1 MQNME
6 KDLKKLFEMSNLNSV
21 TQFQNVIDATIELID
36 NNRKFITTI
45 EFAMST
51 LMAIDMAKE
60 YGDVNKIDKD
70 HLIKL
75 NRIIAF
81 LNNKSNAYFKD
92 YTELIIKSKN
102 RFKNLED
109 MTKEELINYIKEK
122 Q

>member
-1 MQNME
+1 MK
-6 KDLKKLFEMSNLNSV
+6 KDLNSV
-21 TQFQNVIDATIELID
+21 NQFQIVIDETIKLID
-36 NNRKFITTI
+36 ENSKFITDT
-45 EFAMST
+45 EFVIASLMS
-51 LMAIDMAKE
+51 IDMAKE
-60 YGDVNKIDKD
+60 YGDVSKIDKD

-75 NRIIAF
+75 NRIITF
-81 LNNKSNAYFKD
+81 LNGRLNTYFKD

>member
-6 KDLKKLFEMSNLNSV
+6 KNLNSV
-21 TQFQNVIDATIELID
+21 TQFQNVIDATIKLID
-36 NNRKFITTI
+36 DNSKFITTT
-45 EFAMST
+45 EFAIST

-75 NRIIAF
+75 NRIVAF
-81 LNNKSNAYFKD
+81 LTGRFNTYFKD

-102 RFKNLED
+102 KFKNLED